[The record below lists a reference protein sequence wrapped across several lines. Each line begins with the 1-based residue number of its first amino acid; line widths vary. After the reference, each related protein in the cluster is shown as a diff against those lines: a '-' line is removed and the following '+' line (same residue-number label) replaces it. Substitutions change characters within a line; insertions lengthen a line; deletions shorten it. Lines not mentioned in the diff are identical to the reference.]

1 VISRVFPLSAKEREK
16 ARELTE
22 KLETAGVLK
31 KSKSKYCSSAFL
43 KMKKSGEPRLLFNYK
58 PLNER
63 IASDNF
69 NVCRIEPMIEALQN
83 AKMYCTM
90 DLLSGYYQFPL
101 EEKSQHLTAFRLDS
115 CPLYE
120 FTTCPQGLKISS
132 SATTRAVYS
141 IFQPFLYK
149 SLVAYLDDLCSF
161 SQSFHDEIK
170 IWKPF

>member
-115 CPLYE
+115 CPLLNSPPAHKVSKYH
-120 FTTCPQGLKISS
+120 Q
-132 SATTRAVYS
+132 AQQRA
-141 IFQPFLYK
+141 LYI
-149 SLVAYLDDLCSF
+149 LFF
-161 SQSFHDEIK
+161 SHSYTNL
-170 IWKPF
+170 